1 MRGHPRDPAPG
12 PPEPGQGSC
21 PGSPGVSRGGLAQL
35 QLLLVALQSEAP
47 PGVHSGASQASGLLK
62 HPKMSGKIEYL
73 LTADGCSQTHA
84 ACSFLYPA
92 DQLGWE
98 EALQES

>member
-1 MRGHPRDPAPG
+1 M
-12 PPEPGQGSC
+12 
-21 PGSPGVSRGGLAQL
+21 GGLAQL
-35 QLLLVALQSEAP
+35 QPLLVALQLEAP
-47 PGVHSGASQASGLLK
+47 PGVDSGASQASGLLK
-62 HPKMSGKIEYL
+62 HPKMVGKIEYL

-84 ACSFLYPA
+84 ACSLLFPA